1 MVHLFGTT
9 FWKELKKTPDG
20 TAYLPPTE
28 ARQRDAIAKIMQRF
42 RENNQETAD
51 SSIDSEILD
60 DVERLKDYLFR
71 TRFPDVGE
79 EIHKRLVGSPRTL
92 FLPTIRAGATRAA
105 GATAGVVVGDTNDTD
120 NDNGNDNDT
129 DKHSTDILVTSS
141 RSPRRNSMTDSARP
155 TKKLRYTPTFPDQ
168 VLPPANI
175 SDYTSGI
182 VMPAVLPDWPPTSE
196 LESTVADMD
205 IAQDVD
211 PMSPSAIAGVLPK
224 TASFDSIEWS
234 NEVHPVDPHG
244 FSKDDKF
251 LTSIHM
257 NEEPAATGGLKTI
270 GLDDSA
276 QLCDLP
282 VDNEWS
288 EFVGDLFDDDNKNTA
303 PAATGGLKTTGLDNP
318 AQFCDLLVDNE
329 LSKCVDF
336 FFDDD
341 N

>member
-1 MVHLFGTT
+1 MPEKRRLAKAIYDGMVHLFGTT

-79 EIHKRLVGSPRTL
+79 EIHNRLVGSPRTL

-120 NDNGNDNDT
+120 NDNGNDNDNDN
-129 DKHSTDILVTSS
+129 DKHSTDILAPSS

-211 PMSPSAIAGVLPK
+211 PMSPSAIAGALPK
-224 TASFDSIEWS
+224 TASFDSIEWP
-234 NEVHPVDPHG
+234 NEVYPVDPHG
-244 FSKDDKF
+244 FSKANKF
-251 LTSIHM
+251 PTSIHM
-257 NEEPAATGGLKTI
+257 NEERAPTSGLKI
-270 GLDDSA
+270 
-276 QLCDLP
+276 
-282 VDNEWS
+282 
-288 EFVGDLFDDDNKNTA
+288 
-303 PAATGGLKTTGLDNP
+303 TGLDNP
-318 AQFCDLLVDNE
+318 AQFGDLSVDNE
-329 LSKCVDF
+329 WSKFADF
-336 FFDDD
+336 FFADD
-341 N
+341 NKNEDEYEDKDES